1 MTALAPIGTVR
12 EIDRQ
17 SDFIRN
23 FLKYDV
29 IINVTE
35 HNIFVQPPSALPE
48 KITDPLHVPDNTCQ
62 IIHIPTMTFRTF
74 MQVSLINMLTF
85 IAMVF
90 GILNVK

>member
-17 SDFIRN
+17 SDLIQN
-23 FLKYDV
+23 FLKYEV

-48 KITDPLHVPDNTCQ
+48 KNY
-62 IIHIPTMTFRTF
+62 
-74 MQVSLINMLTF
+74 
-85 IAMVF
+85 
-90 GILNVK
+90 

>member
-48 KITDPLHVPDNTCQ
+48 KKLLIRFIYPITRADNPHSDYDIQ
-62 IIHIPTMTFRTF
+62 DIHASISY
-74 MQVSLINMLTF
+74 QYAYIHCKWYSVY
-85 IAMVF
+85 
-90 GILNVK
+90 